1 MVQSQEE
8 MNYRIRKASR
18 RKILRRQLELLAEW
32 CRISGQEQIPDASKA
47 MISVHKELLKTESL
61 LLVGLIIVFF
71 TLLHSVKRFPIAGI
85 KLIRR

>member
-32 CRISGQEQIPDASKA
+32 CRISGQEQIPMQQKQ
-47 MISVHKELLKTESL
+47 
-61 LLVGLIIVFF
+61 
-71 TLLHSVKRFPIAGI
+71 
-85 KLIRR
+85 